1 MELKGLP
8 GNYEASLTRGRRSAV
23 ADIEKTGASL
33 KLAGYVITD
42 DIVADTKAIIET
54 ARQSAYRAINSTLV
68 KRNWLIGMRISE
80 GDLGDRSYGKEL
92 VAKLS
97 KELTAAY
104 GKGFTKTS
112 LYQCIQFYE
121 MFPDIFHAAS
131 GKFTVPLSWTHYR
144 SLLRVDDDEAR
155 AWYEHEAATQ
165 GWSART
171 LDRNISTQ
179 YYNRLLATQSAEG
192 KRGVESEMERKTA
205 GFQDDKLEFIK
216 NPVVAEFLGLS
227 PNADH
232 YESELESAIIANL
245 QKFLLEM
252 GKGYAFVA
260 RQQHIRTELNDF
272 YIDLVFYNYLLKC
285 FVLIDLKTSQL
296 THQDIGQMDMY
307 VRMYDDLKK
316 SEDDNPT
323 LGIVLCTETD
333 RDIAHYSLLN
343 GSDQLFAAKYMTYL
357 PTEEQLRHE
366 IEREKLFFEA
376 QDKDNGGETGERI

>member
-1 MELKGLP
+1 M
-8 GNYEASLTRGRRSAV
+8 
-23 ADIEKTGASL
+23 ADIERRDASL
-33 KLAGYVITD
+33 KLAGYAVTG
-42 DIVADTKAIIET
+42 DIVADAKAIIET
-54 ARQSAYRAINSTLV
+54 ARQSAYQAINVALV

-80 GDLGDRSYGKEL
+80 GELGEGGYGKEL
-92 VAKLS
+92 VAKLA
-97 KELTAAY
+97 KELTGAY

-112 LYQCIQFYE
+112 LYQYIQFYRL
-121 MFPDIFHAAS
+121 FPDIFHAAS
-131 GKFTVPLSWTHYR
+131 GKFDAPLSWTHYR
-144 SLLRVDDDEAR
+144 ALLRVDDDDAR
-155 AWYEHEAATQ
+155 AWYEHEAVAQ
-165 GWSART
+165 AWSARM

-179 YYNRLLATQSAEG
+179 YYNRLLATQSAHG
-192 KRGVESEMERKTA
+192 RGGVRNEMERKTDDLQ
-205 GFQDDKLEFIK
+205 GDKLELIK
-216 NPVVAEFLGLS
+216 NPVVAEFLGLA
-227 PNADH
+227 PNADY
-232 YESELESAIIANL
+232 YESDLEGAIIANL

-316 SEDDNPT
+316 SKDDNPT

-357 PTEEQLRHE
+357 PTEEQLRCA
-366 IEREKLFFEA
+366 IECEKVFFEA
-376 QDKDNGGETGERI
+376 QNKDNGEIELQ